1 MRPLGNMSRWGG
13 KTMKPVTNYAQFMLA
28 AQAQRYGKVVE
39 GMPEE
44 ALNWRPGDETTNAV
58 AQIVRHVYEGL
69 PWLLGI
75 AVGDGAPPMDEDARK
90 ARHLHSLRNDR
101 ATREELLGIIA
112 AGMTKANDLLAKIDE
127 TDLSEEI
134 TPMGRP
140 RQRFFFVGLTI
151 DHAAE
156 HLGHAELT
164 KQLWEQRGHT
174 D

>member
-1 MRPLGNMSRWGG
+1 
-13 KTMKPVTNYAQFMLA
+13 MKPVTNYAQFMLNM
-28 AQAQRYGKVVE
+28 QADRYRKAVE
-39 GMPEE
+39 ELPED
-44 ALNWRPGDETTNAV
+44 ALNWRPADETTNSV
-58 AQIVRHVYEGL
+58 AQLVRHVYEGL

-75 AVGDGAPPMDEDARK
+75 ATGDGPPPMDQEARQ
-90 ARHLHSLRNDR
+90 ARHLHSLRNDP
-101 ATREELLGIIA
+101 ATRQELLGIITT
-112 AGMTKANDLLAKIDE
+112 GMAQTNDLLAKIDD

-140 RQRFFFVGLTI
+140 RQRFFFVGLTV

-174 D
+174 E

>member
-1 MRPLGNMSRWGG
+1 
-13 KTMKPVTNYAQFMLA
+13 MKPITNYAQVMLT
-28 AQAQRYGKVVE
+28 AQADRYRKVIE
-39 GMPEE
+39 GLPEE

-58 AQIVRHVYEGL
+58 AQLVRHVYEGL
-69 PWLLGI
+69 PMLLGV
-75 AVGDGAPPMDEDARK
+75 AVGDGTLPMDQNAMQ
-90 ARHLHSLRNDR
+90 ARHLHSLRNDP
-101 ATREELLGIIA
+101 ATQEELVGIIT
-112 AGMTKANDLLAKIDE
+112 AGMATANDLLAKLDE

-164 KQLWEQRGHT
+164 KQMWEQRTHT

>member
-1 MRPLGNMSRWGG
+1 
-13 KTMKPVTNYAQFMLA
+13 MKPITNYAQFMLT
-28 AQAQRYGKVVE
+28 AQAERYRKVIE
-39 GMPEE
+39 GLPEE

-69 PWLLGI
+69 PWLLGT
-75 AVGDGAPPMDEDARK
+75 AVGDGAPLMDRDTMQ
-90 ARHLHSLRNDR
+90 ARHLHSLRNEP
-101 ATREELLGIIA
+101 TTQEELLGIIV
-112 AGMTKANDLLAKIDE
+112 AGMATANDLLAKLDE

-134 TPMGRP
+134 SPMGRP

-164 KQLWEQRGHT
+164 KQMWEQRSHT

>member
-1 MRPLGNMSRWGG
+1 
-13 KTMKPVTNYAQFMLA
+13 MKPVTNYAQFMLTT
-28 AQAQRYGKVVE
+28 QAERYGKVVE
-39 GMPEE
+39 GLPEE

-75 AVGDGAPPMDEDARK
+75 AVGDGAPPMDQEARQ
-90 ARHLHSLRNDR
+90 ARHLHSLRNDP

-112 AGMTKANDLLAKIDE
+112 AGMAKANDLLAKIDE

-164 KQLWEQRGHT
+164 KQVWEQRGHT

>member
-1 MRPLGNMSRWGG
+1 
-13 KTMKPVTNYAQFMLA
+13 MLT
-28 AQAQRYGKVVE
+28 AQAERYGKVVE
-39 GMPEE
+39 ALPGE

-69 PWLLGI
+69 PLLLGI
-75 AVGDGAPPMDEDARK
+75 AVGDGTLPIDQNARQ
-90 ARHLHSLRNDR
+90 ARHLHSLRNDP
-101 ATREELLGIIA
+101 ATKEELLGIIA
-112 AGMTKANDLLAKIDE
+112 TGMAKANDLLSKIDE

-134 TPMGRP
+134 APMGRP